1 MHRIMCSSFR
11 RKVSNSYL
19 ARENVTRIEK
29 IQHISQHETGRK
41 RLHVCCDET
50 ENCGKCGKCFRTLL
64 ILELIGKQPEFKES
78 FKDTSAYEKKGWKK
92 YVWILDKKIR
102 IFSQRIFMNI

>member
-1 MHRIMCSSFR
+1 MRQ
-11 RKVSNSYL
+11 
-19 ARENVTRIEK
+19 EE
-29 IQHISQHETGRK
+29 K

-78 FKDTSAYEKKGWKK
+78 FKDTSAYEKKDGKNMSGF
-92 YVWILDKKIR
+92 LDKKIR
-102 IFSQRIFMNI
+102 IFFAKDIYEYIKGKK